1 MRLLFYSQDD
11 DAAAWRREL
20 TARLPGL
27 DFRAWP
33 DLGDPGE
40 IEAALVWRPPP
51 GLLAGL
57 PRLRCILSLAA
68 GVDAL
73 LADASLP
80 DLPLC
85 RLVDS
90 SLTTTMSEFVLLQ
103 VLKYHRRLDVY
114 AAQQREGVWRL
125 DLPPPAART
134 EVGIMGL
141 GVLGAAAAATLVAHG
156 FSVRGWS
163 RSAKELPGVRCFAD
177 KAGLAPFLAG
187 TAILVCLLPLTAAT
201 EGILSAG
208 LLDQLPRGARLIN
221 VARGPHLVEAHLLAA
236 LESGRIGHASLDV
249 CHDEPLPAGHPFW
262 DHPRIDLTPH
272 AASYGQ
278 PESAA
283 DMVAENLRR
292 LAAGRPL
299 LHEVD
304 RRTGY

>member
-1 MRLLFYSQDD
+1 
-11 DAAAWRREL
+11 
-20 TARLPGL
+20 
-27 DFRAWP
+27 
-33 DLGDPGE
+33 
-40 IEAALVWRPPP
+40 
-51 GLLAGL
+51 
-57 PRLRCILSLAA
+57 
-68 GVDAL
+68 
-73 LADASLP
+73 
-80 DLPLC
+80 
-85 RLVDS
+85 
-90 SLTTTMSEFVLLQ
+90 
-103 VLKYHRRLDVY
+103 
-114 AAQQREGVWRL
+114 
-125 DLPPPAART
+125 
-134 EVGIMGL
+134 MGL
-141 GVLGAAAAATLVAHG
+141 GVLGTAAAATLVGHG

-163 RSAKELPGVRCFAD
+163 RSAKEVPGVRCFAD

>member
-11 DAAAWRREL
+11 DAAAWKREL
-20 TARLPGL
+20 EARLPGL

-114 AAQQREGVWRL
+114 AARQREGVWRL